1 MPVTEENIKKL
12 RDNTTIASKTVQKTI
27 ISPADF
33 GVAEKVLSVLVYSQA
48 TTYYCVPASAAMI
61 TAYYKGSSPSQSSIY
76 QMMNGVV
83 PHGIDDSRALLYYK
97 SSNGLNKPN
106 RIRRTITTAISFSS
120 FDVRYFA
127 DIRNEIDNNRPLQSH
142 TATHA
147 RVCIGYQYNGL
158 LTSYLRL
165 NDPWPNGHSD
175 WEAFGSESDR
185 IYVK

>member
-1 MPVTEENIKKL
+1 VPVTEENIKKL

-33 GVAEKVLSVLVYSQA
+33 GVAEKVLSVPVYSQT

-61 TAYYKGSSPSQSSIY
+61 TTYYKGSSPSQSSIY
-76 QMMNGVV
+76 QMMNGVS
-83 PHGIDDSRALLYYK
+83 PHGVSASRALLYYK

-106 RIRRTITTAISFSS
+106 SFSS
-120 FDVRYFA
+120 FDVRYLA
-127 DIRNEIDNNRPLQSH
+127 DIRNEIDNNRPLQSN

-147 RVCIGYQYNGL
+147 RACVGYQYNGL

-165 NDPWPNGHSD
+165 NDPWPIGHSY